1 MESIMLQEQ
10 SLKKAHQL
18 KKEHHYVWANYLR
31 NWAIGDTKNKVWFKK
46 AKGGFAYDSVKM
58 VAKEKHFYQIKPLTK
73 NHVKIIRMISS
84 KSQLH
89 KQNMEL
95 LQKFLLIQKMEEFY
109 QTSGKKSVETEKEI
123 EAHKHNTLENLHTA
137 YESSAGKT
145 ISLLINRDL
154 SCLDD
159 MKQLTTF
166 CNYLGHQFT
175 RTKPFRDIALLVMS
189 KDDSEQAKLVH
200 HISTECWWFIS
211 HMLGQNLGYSMFV
224 SRKEDNYCLLLNE
237 TTQPFI
243 TSDNPVINVHKGLTN
258 DMTPPEDDQLDLYYP
273 LSPTIA
279 IMVSSSHRF
288 PSGESIL
295 TLDDVNELNT
305 KIAKGAYVNIF
316 GCSEESLKPYSKF
329 VGDLHVRAKQFVER

>member
-1 MESIMLQEQ
+1 MESFMAKEQ
-10 SLKKAHQL
+10 QLKKAHQL

-31 NWAIGDTKNKVWFKK
+31 NWAIGDVRNNVWFKK
-46 AKGGFAYDSVKM
+46 ARGGFAYDSVRM
-58 VAKEKHFYQIKPLTK
+58 IAREKHFYQIKPLTK
-73 NHVKIIRMISS
+73 EHALIITMMSS

-89 KQNMEL
+89 KLNMDM
-95 LQKFLLIQKMEEFY
+95 LQKFLLVQKIEKVY
-109 QTSGKKSVETEKEI
+109 QKSGKKSLEVDKKI

-137 YESSAGKT
+137 YENSAGKT
-145 ISLLINRDL
+145 ISKLINRDL

-159 MKQLTTF
+159 MKQLTLF
-166 CNYLGHQFT
+166 CNYLGQQFA
-175 RTKPFRDIALLVMS
+175 RTKSFRDIALLVMS
-189 KDDSEQAKLVH
+189 KSDSEQSKFVH
-200 HISTECWWFIS
+200 RISTECWWFIS
-211 HMLGQNLGYSMFV
+211 HMLGQNLGYSMFA
-224 SRKEDNYCLLLNE
+224 SRKKDNYCLLLNE

-243 TSDNPVINVHKGLTN
+243 TSDNPVINVHKDLPK

-273 LSPTIA
+273 LSPTVA
-279 IMVSSSHRF
+279 IMISCTHRF

-329 VGDLHVRAKQFVER
+329 VGNRHNRAKQFVES

>member
-1 MESIMLQEQ
+1 MPQEQ
-10 SLKKAHQL
+10 PLKKAHQL

-31 NWAIGDTKNKVWFKK
+31 NWAIGDIKNNVWFKK

-58 VAKEKHFYQIKPLTK
+58 VAKEKYFYQIKPLTK
-73 NHVKIIRMISS
+73 DHVKIIRMISS
-84 KSQLH
+84 ESQLH

-159 MKQLTTF
+159 MKQLTAF
-166 CNYLGHQFT
+166 CNYLGHQFA

-200 HISTECWWFIS
+200 RISTECWWFIS
-211 HMLGQNLGYSMFV
+211 HMLGQNLGYLMFV

-279 IMVSSSHRF
+279 IMISCSHRF

-295 TLDDVNELNT
+295 TLDDVNELNI
-305 KIAKGAYVNIF
+305 KIAKEAYVNIF
-316 GCSEESLKPYSKF
+316 GCTEESLKPYSKF
-329 VGDLHVRAKQFVER
+329 VGDRHERAKQFVER

>member
-1 MESIMLQEQ
+1 MESLMSKEQ
-10 SLKKAHQL
+10 QLKKAHQL

-31 NWAIGDTKNKVWFKK
+31 NWAAGDVKNNVWFNK
-46 AKGGFAYDSVKM
+46 ASGGFALVSVRM
-58 VAKEKHFYQIKPLTK
+58 VAKEKHFYKIKPLTK
-73 NHVKIIRMISS
+73 EHVLIITMLSS

-89 KQNMEL
+89 TLNMDM
-95 LQKFLLIQKMEEFY
+95 LQKLLLVQRIEKEY
-109 QTSGKKSVETEKEI
+109 QTSGKKSLEAEREI

-145 ISLLINRDL
+145 ISQLINRDL

-159 MKQLTTF
+159 MKQLTAF
-166 CNYLGHQFT
+166 CNYLGHQFA
-175 RTKPFRDIALLVMS
+175 RTKSFRDIALLVMS
-189 KDDSEQAKLVH
+189 KDDSEQAKFVH
-200 HISTECWWFIS
+200 RISTECWWFIS
-211 HMLGQNLGYSMFV
+211 HMLGQKLGYSMFA

-279 IMVSSSHRF
+279 IMVSCSHRF
-288 PSGESIL
+288 PSGKSIL

-305 KIAKGAYVNIF
+305 KIAKEAYVNIF
-316 GCSEESLKPYSKF
+316 GCSEESLKPYKKF
-329 VGDLHVRAKQFVER
+329 VGNCHNRAKQFVES